1 MKRNRITNIICY
13 KHYKD
18 IEKLCKTKCYY
29 AFPIGTEYKESLKE
43 MSTVLEKGPGHTTV
57 VIQSLSDLVQL
68 NKLRVSEEREEYM
81 TINDL
86 ISNTKDTKD
95 IYVAIK
101 DKGKDDYEVYFGDIP
116 NIPEELLNCTVL
128 DRSTIGTS
136 SDKKRIGANVLVIDS
151 RKLVLLDNELNLD
164 VAVLGMEEEK
174 ILNLCGE
181 ITKDI
186 KERLYQIAKENS
198 IDLNTLWLMFEY
210 KVKEIKEDIKQEY
223 IRNR

>member
-1 MKRNRITNIICY
+1 
-13 KHYKD
+13 
-18 IEKLCKTKCYY
+18 
-29 AFPIGTEYKESLKE
+29 
-43 MSTVLEKGPGHTTV
+43 
-57 VIQSLSDLVQL
+57 
-68 NKLRVSEEREEYM
+68 M